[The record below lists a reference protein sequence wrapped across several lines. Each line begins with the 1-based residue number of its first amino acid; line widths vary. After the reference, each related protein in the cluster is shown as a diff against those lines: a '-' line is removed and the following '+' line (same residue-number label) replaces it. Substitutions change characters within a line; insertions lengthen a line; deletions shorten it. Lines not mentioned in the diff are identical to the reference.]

1 MVKVKTVSSYK
12 LVCLTF
18 AFIATEKTYRER
30 INMVKGKKPANRG
43 AVAYSPLF
51 RSPAREWFVL

>member
-1 MVKVKTVSSYK
+1 MYSYK
-12 LVCLTF
+12 LLCVAL
-18 AFIATEKTYRER
+18 AFMIKQTENVKTRL
-30 INMVKGKKPANRG
+30 KAKKSANRG